1 MWTSTANKLK
11 HILKSHLKFQLILVV
26 DFFFLKT
33 SAICLWVAIS
43 SVAIFFS
50 VFSVCLLLFTE
61 MITFEAVVLSVGF
74 TDMNLK
80 GD

>member
-1 MWTSTANKLK
+1 M
-11 HILKSHLKFQLILVV
+11 V

-50 VFSVCLLLFTE
+50 VFSVCLLLLFTE
-61 MITFEAVVLSVGF
+61 IIIFEAVGLSDGF